1 MAEGVIW
8 LPQWKRK
15 DIGAP
20 AERPYRNGMNIKLL
34 WHTWEGTNWSAAESA
49 FAPYPPHVA
58 AKIGGEVRQYVPL
71 DMHAFALAGSHN
83 EDEFVIQVEVAGF
96 AHDSRDMTEDEKAWL
111 AHNVLEPILFFHDV
125 PDVHPPFYD
134 DQDGITLASK
144 YSPIRFTQEA
154 WANYSGHVGH
164 QHAPNPDA
172 HWDPGK
178 LDVDTIIRIA
188 RQNGHQVKEDD
199 MGWTEDRDAVLAALK
214 AQGEALARL
223 EDSVHGGSGV
233 LPLAKQTRDALLPAD
248 ATDKPL
254 GVSSVDNQ
262 LKALRRAE
270 RRIASAVGVTSA
282 TKPVDGKMLES

>member
-20 AERPYRNGMNIKLL
+20 SEKPYRNGQNIKLL
-34 WHTWEGTNWSAAESA
+34 WHTWEGTNWSAAERA
-49 FAPYPPHVA
+49 FGPYPPHTA
-58 AKIGGEVRQYVPL
+58 AKIFDEVRQYVPL

-96 AHDSRDMTEDEKAWL
+96 ARDSRNMTEEEKEWL

-144 YSPIRFTQEA
+144 YSPVRFSQA
-154 WANYSGHVGH
+154 DWANYSGHVGH
-164 QHAPNPDA
+164 QHAPNPDE

-178 LDVDTIIRIA
+178 LDIDTIIRIA
-188 RQNGHQVKEDD
+188 RKNGHQVKEDD
-199 MGWTEDRDAVLAALK
+199 MGWMEDREEVLAALK
-214 AQGEALARL
+214 AQGEALGRL
-223 EDSVHGGSGV
+223 EDSVRGDTGI
-233 LPLAKQTRDALLPAD
+233 LPLVQQTRDGLLPAKE
-248 ATDKPL
+248 ADKPL
-254 GVSSVDNQ
+254 GKSSIDNQ
-262 LKALRRAE
+262 IKMIRRGLRKLA
-270 RRIASAVGVTSA
+270 AAAGVDVKT
-282 TKPVDGKMLES
+282 LED